1 MQGLLMQQALLDTKL
16 RTRSVVELHRPR
28 ERLSWLSRMMAT
40 MHELSLAWVETR
52 VER

>member
-16 RTRSVVELHRPR
+16 TRSAVELHRPR
-28 ERLSWLSRMMAT
+28 ERLSWLFRMTAT
-40 MHELSLAWVETR
+40 IHELSLAWVETR